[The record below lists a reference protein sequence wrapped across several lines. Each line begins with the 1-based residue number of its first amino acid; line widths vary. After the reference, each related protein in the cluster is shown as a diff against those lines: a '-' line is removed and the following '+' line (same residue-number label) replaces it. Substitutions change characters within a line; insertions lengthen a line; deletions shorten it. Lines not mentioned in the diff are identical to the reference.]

1 VRINSPVVSV
11 LRRYPSFRYLFF
23 GQTVSQLGSSLHRI
37 ALMWLVLELTGSG
50 LKMGSVMMVYV
61 IPWALFGVVAGT
73 FVDRMDRRR
82 IMIWAD
88 VARALV
94 VASVPIAALAGSLTY
109 SYLLVVSFVL
119 STISTLYQPARMALL
134 PQVIHRRNLLPA
146 NSASQVA
153 LQLTNVAGPLLGG
166 VLVGVM
172 GSSNVFVLDALSY
185 WSQVVASIRSGWA
198 YVRGEAALLHLM
210 GFGFFLNFAFAPLA
224 ILMPILA
231 KEVFG
236 AGAQGY
242 GIMSAGW
249 SAGMLLG
256 AAVVGYLGTLRP
268 TTAISWFFPIQGIA
282 MGLAGF
288 IGGLWG
294 AAGAFLV
301 AGAFNAMVNVL
312 LFTAVQQLVPDDKLG
327 RVDALLGTAAT
338 ASQPLAYALS
348 GWIADLAPVPLLLAG
363 IGTTFVFAGVIAS
376 QLKPLRRFDEV
387 HARIRATEG
396 ANERIDTQV
405 DNASGSGELLSP

>member
-1 VRINSPVVSV
+1 
-11 LRRYPSFRYLFF
+11 
-23 GQTVSQLGSSLHRI
+23 
-37 ALMWLVLELTGSG
+37 
-50 LKMGSVMMVYV
+50 MVYV

-134 PQVIHRRNLLPA
+134 PQVIHRRDLVPA

-185 WSQVVASIRSGWA
+185 LVSALMVGRVRLLVCRAADTGSPSHGWSQVVASIRSGWA